1 MKKIVLTGNFPQ
13 NGKQSDLE
21 GQIQHQEHQV
31 DYREKYKALKKKL
44 KFLVYEQEC
53 FLEELRKSQRKLL
66 KITRDRSFLLDRL
79 LQYEK
84 LDDSSDDSDA
94 TASSDSEN
102 DGHSAGKKRKALESL
117 GFEFGTDPTLYM
129 AASAQ
134 SRANIPSSSEPA
146 KKRSKPSAKKGKGGG
161 HGKLSRQEP
170 QLTREEV
177 EKRLESRQ
185 IVFGIEKAPMMLP
198 MEIFSHD
205 NSNQDSEGNER
216 DDEDSDLVI
225 DTQ

>member
-1 MKKIVLTGNFPQ
+1 MMPIP
-13 NGKQSDLE
+13 E
-21 GQIQHQEHQV
+21 GQIPHQEHQV
-31 DYREKYKALKKKL
+31 EYREKYKALKKKL

-134 SRANIPSSSEPA
+134 SRANIPTSSEPV
-146 KKRSKPSAKKGKGGG
+146 KKRSKPSAKKGKGG
-161 HGKLSRQEP
+161 KLSHQEP

-185 IVFGIEKAPMMLP
+185 ISFGIEKAPMMLP

-205 NSNQDSEGNER
+205 NSNQDSEGNDR